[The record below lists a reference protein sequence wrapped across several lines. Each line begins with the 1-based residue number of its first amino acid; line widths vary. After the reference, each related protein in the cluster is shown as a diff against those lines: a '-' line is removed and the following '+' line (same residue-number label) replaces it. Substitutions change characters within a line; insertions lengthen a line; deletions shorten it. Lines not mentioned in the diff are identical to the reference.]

1 MGPRSAATAA
11 APAAT
16 RGSVAFGGSRLLH
29 IPALPR
35 CRCRR
40 AAAAAATPLAFREN
54 EVKPDLNVGVK
65 EQAEAFRI
73 GQAQRL
79 TRRGWAVLDKKG
91 TLTPWSHTPGE
102 LGPRQVD
109 IRVTHN
115 GLCHT
120 DLHMRVEVEVGDPGR
135 GWRWGPRG
143 GGGGGGGGG
152 GPGEEVEV
160 EVGAPGRRWR
170 WRWGP
175 RGGGGGGGGGPGEEV
190 EVEVEVVGEVVAVG
204 ESVDSMRPGD
214 RVGVGWIA
222 DSCRRCL
229 ACLRG
234 DENVCEKGYTG
245 LIVEGN
251 HGGFQEICRVR
262 SDFVYSI
269 PDGLDSASAAPLL
282 CAGVTVYAPLRR
294 HLTRPGARVGVLG
307 VGGLGHL
314 ALQFANK
321 MGGDVTA
328 LDISPDKEEE
338 SRQLGAHSFRTWGSA
353 TGAEE
358 GLQGHFDVILN
369 CASANIPTGQLLS
382 LLKNDGTLVQVGI
395 PGGGAT
401 MSVPL
406 QDLVFGQKKVA
417 GTIVGGRADMQEML
431 DFAGVHGVRPLVELM
446 PLSEVNEGMKRVA
459 EGKARYRVVLISDWQ

>member
-16 RGSVAFGGSRLLH
+16 RGSVAFGGSRLLR

-120 DLHMRVEVEVGDPGR
+120 DLHMRDDDWGLSKFPFIPGH
-135 GWRWGPRG
+135 
-143 GGGGGGGGG
+143 
-152 GPGEEVEV
+152 
-160 EVGAPGRRWR
+160 
-170 WRWGP
+170 
-175 RGGGGGGGGGPGEEV
+175 
-190 EVEVEVVGEVVAVG
+190 EVVGEVVAVG

-269 PDGLDSASAAPLL
+269 PDGLGSASAAPLL

>member
-120 DLHMRVEVEVGDPGR
+120 DLHMRDDDWGLSKFPFIPGH
-135 GWRWGPRG
+135 
-143 GGGGGGGGG
+143 
-152 GPGEEVEV
+152 
-160 EVGAPGRRWR
+160 
-170 WRWGP
+170 
-175 RGGGGGGGGGPGEEV
+175 
-190 EVEVEVVGEVVAVG
+190 EVVGEVVAVG